1 MSITRPAIIATIVML
16 GTLGACAAPD
26 PKEEAEVYKAPVYR
40 IGSNLPTGRETGQP
54 APEMTP
60 AERAALEQLQNR
72 PRNPIGVT
80 K

>member
-1 MSITRPAIIATIVML
+1 MSIVRPAIIATFLL
-16 GTLGACAAPD
+16 GTLAACAATD
-26 PKEEAEVYKAPVYR
+26 PREEAEIYKAPVYR

-54 APEMTP
+54 APELTP

-72 PRNPIGVT
+72 PRNPIGLT